1 MKDKINAM
9 SLEQLT
15 ARAAEIDGTE
25 LSTLSTDE
33 LTQLDEERQLIRV
46 RLAELR
52 LQAARNQ
59 EQRSSVAGMDKP
71 GRKAPEDNPAE
82 KRTYDIASP
91 EYRSGFLK
99 TMLGRQSEM
108 TQEERDAISYVATTT
123 DSTYGAGL
131 LVNKTLMD
139 KIWERVKETHSIVA
153 DIDMLS
159 FPGIIDIPIH
169 TQIVQGDAAT
179 VAENA
184 QNDDEV
190 NQFITITLNGQDI
203 SKHLWISYAMQKMS
217 IDAFEPYLAKEI
229 ATRIGDKVATMIV
242 TQILTDYD
250 STNNT
255 MNSTAVKAASYKDM
269 AELFAMPTL
278 GEGRFVVYGKRAT
291 IYKYLVGM
299 VDTTGRPIF
308 QPNAQ
313 TGAEN
318 VLIDAP
324 VKEEDAVPDNVLL
337 VGYPQTVVGNMIQD
351 IMIESDR
358 DIVKHKIVYS
368 GYARFGCRLVQPK
381 AFAKYTVKQS

>member
-59 EQRSSVAGMDKP
+59 EQRANVAGMDKP
-71 GRKAPEDNPAE
+71 GRKAPEDKPAE
-82 KRTYDIASP
+82 KRTYDTASP

-108 TQEERDAISYVATTT
+108 TQEERTAVDYVATTT
-123 DSTYGAGL
+123 DNTYGAGL

-153 DIDMLS
+153 DIDMLN

-169 TQIVQGDAAT
+169 TQIVQGDATT
-179 VAENA
+179 VEENA

-255 MNSTAVKAASYKDM
+255 MTSTAVKAVSYKDM
-269 AELFAMPTL
+269 AELFSMPTL

-324 VKEEDAVPDNVLL
+324 VKEEDAVPANVLL

-351 IMIESDR
+351 VMIETDR
-358 DIVKHKIVYS
+358 DIVKHKICYS
-368 GYARFGCRLVQPK
+368 GYARFGCKLVQPT

>member
-33 LTQLDEERQLIRV
+33 LTQLDEERQLICV

-59 EQRSSVAGMDKP
+59 EQRSKVAGMDKP
-71 GRKAPEDNPAE
+71 GHKAPEDKPTE
-82 KRTYDIASP
+82 KRTYDTASP

-99 TMLGRQSEM
+99 TMLGREKDL
-108 TQEERDAISYVATTT
+108 TAEERDAISYVATTT
-123 DSTYGAGL
+123 DATYGAGL
-131 LVNKTLMD
+131 LINKSLMD
-139 KIWERVKETHSIVA
+139 KIWDRVKETHSIVA

-159 FPGIIDIPIH
+159 FPGIIDIPVR
-169 TQIVQGDAAT
+169 TAIVQGDATT

-184 QNDDEV
+184 QNDDEI
-190 NQFITITLNGQDI
+190 NQFITITINGQDI
-203 SKHLWISYAMQKMS
+203 SKHLWITYAMQKMA
-217 IDAFEPYLAKEI
+217 IDAFEPFLAKEI
-229 ATRIGDKVATMIV
+229 AARIGDEIATLIV

-250 STNNT
+250 ATNNA

-269 AELFAMPTL
+269 AELFSMPEN
-278 GEGRFVVYGKRAT
+278 GEGPFVVYGKRAT

-299 VDTTGRPIF
+299 VDTTGKPIF
-308 QPNAQ
+308 QPSAQ
-313 TGAEN
+313 AGAQN
-318 VLIDAP
+318 ILIDSP
-324 VKEEDAVPDNVLL
+324 VKVEDAVPANVLL

-351 IMIESDR
+351 IMIETDR
-358 DIVKHKIVYS
+358 DVVKHKIVYS

>member
-9 SLEQLT
+9 SLEQLI

-59 EQRSSVAGMDKP
+59 EQRAYVAGLDKP
-71 GRKAPEDNPAE
+71 GHKPPEDKPAE
-82 KRTYDIASP
+82 KRTYDTASP

-169 TQIVQGDAAT
+169 TQIVQGDATT

-242 TQILTDYD
+242 NQILTDYD
-250 STNNT
+250 STNNS

-318 VLIDAP
+318 ILIDAP